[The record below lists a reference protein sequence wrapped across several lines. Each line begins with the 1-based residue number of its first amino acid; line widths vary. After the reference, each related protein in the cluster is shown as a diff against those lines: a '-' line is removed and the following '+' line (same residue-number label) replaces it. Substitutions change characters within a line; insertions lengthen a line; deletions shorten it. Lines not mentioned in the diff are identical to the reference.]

1 MLRGKHSIRW
11 AFLLLLA
18 CSLGSLWIFAS
29 NSPKPPPGLSQT
41 GQGVH
46 LAFLRNWARH
56 GLLPSGFPGTTA
68 PPLRRAAG
76 LAAPRDLKVE
86 TKTIPASV
94 NQVTINLDYTAVGTE
109 FGLSFSVHF
118 NQTHLEYVSTSVGSA
133 LPNWTLLTNSS
144 AAATHGRLVYGLMG
158 DINTMTPLSAGEAR
172 MMTLTFNVLPAAK
185 CGVTSP
191 ITLSGAPSTI
201 LVADPTGTALTPPT
215 IIAGAVIVTAN
226 PIAFV
231 TPLSLTGA
239 LLGTPYSQSLVANGG
254 SGTIAGYAVTGG
266 ALPAGLSLSPSG
278 TISGTPSSP
287 GTFSVTVTA
296 TDSNGCSGSQIF
308 SLSVSCP
315 TITLSPASL
324 PAATRSVVY
333 PSQTITATG
342 ATGAVTWSITAG
354 SLPSGMSLAPST
366 GVLSGTPAVQ
376 GTFSFTI
383 GGVDANG
390 CTGSRSYTLVVG
402 CQTIALG
409 SLPNGTAGSPYT
421 GMSTVTS
428 PVGSYTYAVTSGS
441 LPAGLSINA
450 ISGEISGTPTQAGT
464 STFNVSAT
472 DPGSCVGTRT
482 YTVQIACPTISFGS
496 LILPTAISKIPY
508 SQQISAI
515 PSGGAYQYTVTSGTL
530 PPGLSLGPSNGLL
543 SGIPTTIGAY
553 SFTITATGFGGCT
566 GLFSAVLDVIE
577 TNVPPITGG
586 PATPT
591 LPAPNLGP
599 GGVVTLTQ
607 TLTNNIPF
615 NFTTTFSA
623 TLPQGLNAIPG
634 GCSVPYGSCS
644 IGPATT
650 AVSTSSEDLP
660 ARQLTAE
667 ILSTSQAV
675 TQVVSWAGT
684 IPANSRL
691 TITYLVQ
698 VSTQA
703 LGGTQYC
710 VTTTIG
716 GTTGPS
722 SCLTVTVPPVG
733 PGLPLLASGPA
744 DDQKPASVL
753 LFNLYTSSINSA
765 RSDARLAIT
774 NTNPVNPV
782 SVHLFFVDGSNGS
795 VASQVLLLTQNQT
808 VSFLM
813 SQVDPA
819 VTGYLLAIAVN
830 PNGCPTIHND
840 LIGESAVKFESGH
853 QANLPAIGISGL
865 SAGSSVCR
873 PDTTAA
879 TLEFDG
885 LHYSALPRTLAVDS
899 LPSLASGNSP
909 MLIVNRIGGDLTANG
924 LPLGTISGLLFNDI
938 ETSQSF
944 SLVGDQCQLRG
955 ILANNFPRTV
965 PRYTTVIPPG
975 RVGWMK
981 FWANQDHA
989 ITGVL
994 MNEALAGFS
1003 GGHNLHVL
1011 TTTNTAS
1018 LTIPVFPVR

>member
-29 NSPKPPPGLSQT
+29 NSPKPHPGRSQT
-41 GQGVH
+41 GQGGH
-46 LAFLRNWARH
+46 LASLRNWARH

-68 PPLRRAAG
+68 PPFRRAAG

-118 NQTHLEYVSTSVGSA
+118 NRTHLEYVSTSVGSA

-144 AAATHGRLVYGLMG
+144 AAATNGRLVYGLMG
-158 DINTMTPLSAGEAR
+158 DINTMTPLPAGEAR

-239 LLGTPYSQSLVANGG
+239 LLGTPYTQSLVANGG

-315 TITLSPASL
+315 TI
-324 PAATRSVVY
+324 
-333 PSQTITATG
+333 
-342 ATGAVTWSITAG
+342 
-354 SLPSGMSLAPST
+354 
-366 GVLSGTPAVQ
+366 
-376 GTFSFTI
+376 
-383 GGVDANG
+383 
-390 CTGSRSYTLVVG
+390 
-402 CQTIALG
+402 
-409 SLPNGTAGSPYT
+409 
-421 GMSTVTS
+421 
-428 PVGSYTYAVTSGS
+428 
-441 LPAGLSINA
+441 
-450 ISGEISGTPTQAGT
+450 
-464 STFNVSAT
+464 
-472 DPGSCVGTRT
+472 
-482 YTVQIACPTISFGS
+482 SFGS
-496 LILPTAISKIPY
+496 LILPTATTKIPY

-530 PPGLSLGPSNGLL
+530 PPGLSLGPSSGLL
-543 SGIPTTIGAY
+543 SGIPTTTGAY
-553 SFTITATGFGGCT
+553 SFTITATGWAIGFGGCT

-650 AVSTSSEDLP
+650 AVSTSAEDQP

-667 ILSTSQAV
+667 VLSSSQAV

-684 IPANSRL
+684 IPANSSL

-703 LGGTQYC
+703 LSGTQYC

-716 GTTGPS
+716 GATGPS
-722 SCLTVTVPPVG
+722 TCLTVTVPPVG

-830 PNGCPTIHND
+830 PDGCPAIHND

-853 QANLPAIGISGL
+853 QANLPAMGISGL

-879 TLEFDG
+879 TLQFDG

-924 LPLGTISGLLFNDI
+924 LPVGTISGLLFNDI

-955 ILANNFPRTV
+955 ILGNNFPRTV

-989 ITGVL
+989 ITGVS

-1011 TTTNTAS
+1011 TTTNSAS